1 MLSMV
6 LTWLG
11 GLLGGPFAKAAVDAY
26 KAKLDAGNNADKIA
40 ADLAVQQAT
49 LDTQREA
56 LEQATLTAEEGRWGP
71 WIRWGFAIPFV
82 LYVNKVVLY
91 DQVFKLGVTDHL
103 SPEMLAILQIVI
115 AAYFGHS
122 AIAIA
127 ARALSKR

>member
-1 MLSMV
+1 MI

-26 KAKLDAGNNADKIA
+26 KAKLDAGNNASKIA
-40 ADLAVQQAT
+40 ADLAAQQAT

-71 WIRWGFAIPFV
+71 WMRWGFSIPFI
-82 LYVNKVVLY
+82 LYINKVVVY
-91 DQVFKLGVTDHL
+91 DQVLKLGATDHL
-103 SPEMLAILQIVI
+103 SPEMLSILQVVI

-127 ARALSKR
+127 SRALAGRRA